1 MLRRFEWIQDEGY
14 FRDFCWDKSIP
25 DFARI
30 NVIYGNNGSG
40 KSSLAR
46 VLDGLRSAD
55 RGHKKAS
62 IVVDE
67 NGNHRSTNGEADPV
81 FSRVLV
87 YSEEYVARSHRFRDG
102 NADMDA
108 VLTLGQRT
116 AEDEEQLEILRSEQQ
131 MLNGERMTLAASQ
144 AAIERDLER
153 TYGRVAQAVVDDA
166 SRAGG
171 MYVSRGTYSVGRVKS
186 RLGQLRDQLVALPPA
201 ELAVK
206 RQLISGDNKEHLPT
220 SGFSLAVRDDVV
232 HRAKRLLATTPVT
245 IVLDT
250 LRVHPGASG
259 WVQQGARLHR
269 DTRTCA
275 FCGGSL
281 TRDRKEQIEKHFS
294 GEVAQLQRELGDLD
308 RELRKAQSEAE
319 SIAQRIP
326 ASGLLFED
334 LRQQF
339 DAAAHAAR
347 DQVVALKEWSTE
359 LCARLASKQ
368 ANVLAAVEYDLAAPP
383 AIDGTVLEGL
393 RDELNQR
400 VNKHAQLVQ
409 VAAQAVELHHLQSE
423 AGQIDDLLQIRSNNG
438 DRLEKIADRLDEI
451 ATEIARLET
460 SEGDPVPSA
469 QVLTREVARL
479 LGRKELQFETSGK
492 RYRVMRNGSPAT
504 GLSVGERTAVTL
516 VHFLETVARFDRAGG
531 NPIVVID
538 DPVSSLDSNVF
549 MGISTYIWSAA
560 VSVTKDHVGQLFLL
574 THNFDLFRQWDIQ
587 LDKLPK
593 GRRGLRD
600 QFPAELYE
608 LRGRHVMVAGDIRR
622 RPVLTFWPE
631 SAAAHTKLRSSYH
644 HAFLLMAQAHHDLQ
658 ILDTLEKR
666 LDAQLLF
673 PNLIRRVLE
682 SFLAFK
688 RPDQTGDFTSAM
700 RQTTA
705 MLEDAGYEGDAEALR
720 QQLTRY
726 THAYSHSETPDTN
739 DVVNPDEIAGALTA
753 AFRFMKQLDAGH
765 FRGLCEVVGVDP
777 DELVSPAVDG
787 NEFSAPASDSGRG
800 ALVPRDVQRQP
811 C

>member
-1 MLRRFEWIQDEGY
+1 MLRRFEWIRDEGY
-14 FRDFCWDKSIP
+14 FCDFRWAMSIP
-25 DFARI
+25 DFACI

-46 VLDGLRSAD
+46 ALDGLRSAD
-55 RGHKKAS
+55 GGHKKVS

-67 NGNHRSTNGEADPV
+67 DGNHRSTNGEDDPV

-87 YSEEYVARSHRFRDG
+87 YGEDYVARSHRFRDG

-116 AEDEEQLEILRSEQQ
+116 AEEEEQLDVLRSEQQ
-131 MLNGERMTLAASQ
+131 ELTGERTTLTASQ
-144 AAIERDLER
+144 TTIGRNLER
-153 TYGRVAQAVVDDA
+153 AYARVAQAVVDDA

-171 MYVSRGTYSVGRVKS
+171 MYASRGTYSVGKVKT
-186 RLGQLRDQLVALPPA
+186 RLDQLRDQLVALPPA

-206 RQLISGDNKEHLPT
+206 RQLISGDNKELLPA
-220 SGFSLAVRDDVV
+220 SGFSLAIRNDVV

-250 LRVHPGASG
+250 LQVHPEASE
-259 WVQQGARLHR
+259 WVQQGAGLHR
-269 DTRTCA
+269 DTETCA

-281 TRDRKEQIEKHFS
+281 TRDRREQIERHFS

-339 DAAAHAAR
+339 AAAANAAR

-359 LCARLASKQ
+359 LCGRLASKQ

-383 AIDGTVLEGL
+383 GIDGTALEEL
-393 RDELNQR
+393 RDEHNQR

-409 VAAQAVELHHLQSE
+409 SAAKAVELHRLQSE
-423 AGQIDDLLQIRSNNG
+423 AGQIGDLLQIQSDTG
-438 DRLEKIADRLDEI
+438 GRLDKIADRLDEI
-451 ATEIARLET
+451 AIKIAGLET

-479 LGRKELQFETSGK
+479 LGREELQFETSGK

-516 VHFLETVARFDRAGG
+516 VHFLETVARFDKAGG
-531 NPIVVID
+531 KPIVVID

-560 VSVTKDHVGQLFLL
+560 VSVKKDHVGQLFLL

-587 LDKLPK
+587 LDKLHK
-593 GRRGLRD
+593 GRRDLRE
-600 QFPAELYE
+600 QFSAERYE
-608 LRGRHVMVAGDIRR
+608 LRGRHVMVAGDIWR
-622 RPVLTFWPE
+622 RPVLTSWPE
-631 SAAAHTKLRSSYH
+631 SVTARTKLRSSYH
-644 HAFLLMAQAHHDLQ
+644 HAFLLMTQAHQDLQ
-658 ILDTLEKR
+658 VLDTLEKR

-739 DVVNPDEIAGALTA
+739 DVVNPDEIAGAFTA
-753 AFRFMKQLDAGH
+753 VFAFMKQLDESH
-765 FRGLCEVVGVDP
+765 FRGLCEVVGADP
-777 DELVSPAVDG
+777 GELVPTTEDG
-787 NEFSAPASDSGRG
+787 NQSLAPASEGGRG
-800 ALVPRDVQRQP
+800 MLVLSDVQSEPR
-811 C
+811 